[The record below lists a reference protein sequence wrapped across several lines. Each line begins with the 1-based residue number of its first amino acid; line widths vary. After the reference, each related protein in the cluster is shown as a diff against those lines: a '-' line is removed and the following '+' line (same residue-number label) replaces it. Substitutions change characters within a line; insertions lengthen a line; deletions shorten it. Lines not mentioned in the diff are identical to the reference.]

1 MNLQDIKRELTSIQ
15 LQIRER
21 WTNFQQK
28 NPKLAFCGKKGFW
41 LGKWLVIFGFCSLL
55 LLILAVRFGF
65 YRPIPTYNEIKK
77 IQNPIASEVYSSD
90 GVLLGRY
97 YDENRTNASI
107 NEIPQHVIDAL
118 VATEDVRFYEHSG
131 IDIKSLFR
139 VFFKSI
145 LFQESSSGGGSTIS
159 QQLVKNIYNRKRIR
173 YIGMPLNKTWEMIVA
188 RRFEQVYDKKEIL
201 ELYLNTVSFG
211 EEVYGIETASQRYF
225 NTSPENLRIEDGAVL
240 VGMLKAPTS
249 YNPKRNPE
257 RSIGRRNRVFEQMGK
272 YEYLDTILID
282 SLQELPIDIDYK
294 YLTKSSGLAPHFR
307 EMLRLEVEKVCGL
320 LRNEDGDNYDVY
332 KDGLKIYTTID
343 SKMQKYA
350 ESAVQTHMKDLQKT
364 FFDHWKGRMPWGKED
379 KSVRSAMKKT
389 NRYKRLKEKGW
400 KEEAIE
406 KHFKTPTEIGIYTYD
421 SIMTKQI
428 SPWDS
433 IVYYHYFLNTG
444 FLAMNPK
451 NGFVNAY
458 VGSVNHQYFQYDHV
472 FAKRQ
477 VGSTFKPIVYAEALE
492 NGHLPCDFLPNEKY
506 TYEAYQNWTP
516 GNSDGKYGGYYS
528 IKGGLTNSVNTVA
541 VQLMMENG
549 VSSVQEL
556 ARKMGIHSELPN
568 VPSIALGTADIS
580 LYEMLQVYATFAN
593 RGKPIEPIYLL
604 KIEDKRGKVLKEFE
618 KPMMKENVISEKNAD
633 YMVKMLE
640 SVVDS
645 GTARRLR
652 FRYGLTGS
660 IGGKTGTTQN
670 QTDGWFMGIT
680 PNLVAGVWV
689 G

>member
-1 MNLQDIKRELTSIQ
+1 
-15 LQIRER
+15 
-21 WTNFQQK
+21 
-28 NPKLAFCGKKGFW
+28 
-41 LGKWLVIFGFCSLL
+41 
-55 LLILAVRFGF
+55 
-65 YRPIPTYNEIKK
+65 
-77 IQNPIASEVYSSD
+77 
-90 GVLLGRY
+90 
-97 YDENRTNASI
+97 
-107 NEIPQHVIDAL
+107 
-118 VATEDVRFYEHSG
+118 
-131 IDIKSLFR
+131 
-139 VFFKSI
+139 
-145 LFQESSSGGGSTIS
+145 
-159 QQLVKNIYNRKRIR
+159 
-173 YIGMPLNKTWEMIVA
+173 
-188 RRFEQVYDKKEIL
+188 
-201 ELYLNTVSFG
+201 
-211 EEVYGIETASQRYF
+211 
-225 NTSPENLRIEDGAVL
+225 
-240 VGMLKAPTS
+240 MLKAPTS

-689 G
+689 GGRDRSVRFRSTALGQGANMALPIWGLFMKSVYADKSFNLIKQAYFPALPDSLSIDCPQYVDYLTEIDFGDENLEYLEEEELIDLLDLEDKNPIELSEDDVERLEEIKKKQEKRKEKEAKMTEREIKREKRKEKSRKFFDKVKKLIKKD